1 MIDKLTPEQEA
12 MIPTYVDKWIA
23 LQTVDQPYED
33 IKDVISKVWK
43 ECGEEAPEVIM
54 CESPTQAAE
63 MGRKESPSGK
73 DEEGYYGYWSLLFNC
88 GAAMYDFAKAIG
100 EAPTE
105 EKMNLFVDWVRCC
118 PFVYVTP
125 SKVFVAKKPVSI
137 HWNEGR
143 LHNESGMAVEYPD
156 KTGIYSING
165 VTVDEQI
172 VMRPETQTVEQ
183 IKEEQNEEVKRL
195 RIERYGWGNYF
206 DGIGAVLVDE
216 RRNDIEGT
224 NEYLMVGDNMKALL
238 CICPSTGKQFVLE
251 VPPDTKDCRSA
262 QAWLSNGMSE
272 RIITAS

>member
-33 IKDVISKVWK
+33 IKDVISKVWN
-43 ECGEEAPEVIM
+43 ECGEAAPEVIM

-100 EAPTE
+100 EAPTK

-137 HWNEGR
+137 HWSEGR

-172 VMRPETQTVEQ
+172 VMHPETQTVEQ
-183 IKEEQNEEVKRL
+183 INNEQNEEVKRL
-195 RIERYGWGNYF
+195 RIERFGWTNYF
-206 DGIGAVLVDE
+206 KGINAELVDK
-216 RRNDIEGT
+216 RKNDVEGT
-224 NEYLMVGDNMKALL
+224 KEFLFRGNGMAGLL
-238 CICPSTGKQFVLE
+238 CICPSTAKEFVLE
-251 VPPDTKDCRSA
+251 VPPATASCEDA
-262 QAWLSNGMSE
+262 QKYLSNGLSN
-272 RIITAS
+272 RIILAT